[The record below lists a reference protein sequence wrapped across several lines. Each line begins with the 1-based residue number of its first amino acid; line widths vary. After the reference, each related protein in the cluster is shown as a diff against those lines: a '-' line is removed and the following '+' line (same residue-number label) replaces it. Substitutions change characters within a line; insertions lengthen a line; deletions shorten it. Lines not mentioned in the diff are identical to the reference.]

1 MDFGLCDRPSP
12 SLVRHFIAH
21 SWGLYRPIVAVPVV
35 WNLLAV
41 PSRKITKT
49 TLDRSRE
56 LRYRAGVFGHASPR
70 LERNEVLTNI
80 VVSVVRTCTRFALP
94 VVIFSVLL
102 SIGAGF
108 YTARNFSINTDI
120 NKLISPD
127 LDWRKRDNQF
137 EEAFDRERLI
147 LAVVEAATP
156 ELTSSAAKAL
166 TAKLQADK
174 KNFEAI
180 TALGS
185 GEFFEKNGLL
195 FLPTEEVGK
204 VAGQLESAAPLIEI
218 MAGDPSIRGLTGAL
232 ETGLAGVKR
241 GQVKLDNAAPPFN
254 LISETVETVLAK
266 GDATFSWRE
275 LTSDKPL
282 TDSDKRAFI
291 EIKPIIDYSALEPG
305 KAATDAIRQAAA
317 DLKFPTEYHAR
328 VRLTGP
334 VPIANEEYAT
344 VQDGAITNGIGTVVI
359 VLVILWM
366 ALHSGKIIF
375 AVFVNLFIGL
385 AITTAVGLMMVGSL
399 NLLSIAFA
407 VLFIGLGVDFGIQ
420 FSVRY
425 RSERF
430 KNDNLTLALENA
442 ARRSA
447 VPLSLAAMATAAG
460 FLCFLPTDYKGISE
474 LGKIAGAGMLVAFV
488 TSITV
493 LPALLDLLN
502 PPGEKEPVGYAFLA
516 PLDLFLEKHRVP
528 IIVGTLLVTVAGLPL
543 LHYMKFDFNPINLRN
558 SKVESIATFLDLR
571 KDPNTGANA
580 INVMTRSEADAKKI
594 EAKLEKLPEVSRVM
608 SLDSFVPDDQ
618 PAKLKLIG
626 QAARTL
632 GPALNPD
639 SVDPAP
645 SDQENVE
652 SLKSSVDSLRK
663 TAGDGKGP
671 GAVAARRLADALQK
685 LAGSNQATRDKAQDV
700 FVAPMKIVFD
710 QLRNTLQAQTVTLQN
725 LPPELVD
732 SWKTKDGLM
741 RVEVEP
747 KGDPNDNDN
756 LRRFADAVLAAE
768 PTAIGGP
775 VSILKSGDV
784 IVKAFIH
791 AGILAL
797 VTIGLLLWLTLRR
810 VVDVLM
816 TLVPLLVAGIVTLE
830 ICVLIGL
837 PLNFANIV
845 ALPLLLGVGVAFK
858 IYYVT
863 AWRQG
868 RTNLL
873 QSSLTRAIFFSALTT
888 ATAFGSLWL
897 SSHPGTAS
905 MGKLLALS
913 LVTTL
918 AAVLL
923 FQPALMGKPREVK
936 EEDIANDVT

>member
-1 MDFGLCDRPSP
+1 M
-12 SLVRHFIAH
+12 
-21 SWGLYRPIVAVPVV
+21 
-35 WNLLAV
+35 
-41 PSRKITKT
+41 
-49 TLDRSRE
+49 
-56 LRYRAGVFGHASPR
+56 
-70 LERNEVLTNI
+70 LTNI

>member
-1 MDFGLCDRPSP
+1 M
-12 SLVRHFIAH
+12 
-21 SWGLYRPIVAVPVV
+21 
-35 WNLLAV
+35 
-41 PSRKITKT
+41 
-49 TLDRSRE
+49 
-56 LRYRAGVFGHASPR
+56 
-70 LERNEVLTNI
+70 
-80 VVSVVRTCTRFALP
+80 
-94 VVIFSVLL
+94 IFSVLL